1 MKNSLWALLI
11 LSTITF
17 LGCETSSHK
26 HAKAKPVDTS
36 PRVKRLSNGASQV
49 VVDARGEWINTGIE
63 VREGQKLKFK
73 AKGDWGESAA
83 VKRNADGGPAGLFG
97 SGYWG
102 AVPIIPD
109 APYGALIGRIGG
121 QVFYIGQAN
130 TIKAQQGA
138 ELQLAIND
146 APGNYDDNHGEMLVT
161 IRKLN

>member
-1 MKNSLWALLI
+1 MKKYLLV
-11 LSTITF
+11 LVGLGLLVS
-17 LGCETSSHK
+17 LGCETTK
-26 HAKAKPVDTS
+26 NKKQAKAVNTNPT
-36 PRVKRLSNGASQV
+36 VKKIKGGAQQV
-49 VVDARGEWINTGIE
+49 VVDARGEWINTGIQ
-63 VREGQKLKFK
+63 VQEGQKLKFK

-109 APYGALIGRIGG
+109 KPYGALIGRIGG
-121 QVFYIGQAN
+121 QIFYIGTAN
-130 TIKAQQGA
+130 TIKAQQGD

-146 APGNYDDNHGEMLVT
+146 APGNFEDNHGEMVVT